1 MSRGNRRAALS
12 ASAMAMLRRLAVV
25 PRVATAPEVVGML
38 GGDRYWGV
46 LATLRGRM
54 LIRWDEGGRNVRITR
69 HGREYLRGRDS

>member
-1 MSRGNRRAALS
+1 MSRGNRRVALS

-25 PRVATAPEVVGML
+25 PSVPTAGEVVAQL

-54 LIRWDEGGRNVRITR
+54 FVRWDEGGRNVRITR
-69 HGREYLRGRDS
+69 AGREYLAARR